1 MMQGSLSEWLRI
13 VRAREGLTLTEASER
28 IGITRHTLSSLE
40 RGGQEPHYPTLRKI
54 ADGYGVAVEDLLEEP
69 EETRPAPKA
78 EAPQLT
84 VEQFADYGI
93 HPTSM
98 EIATLNAKLRAF
110 VELAQTGA
118 QMATITIPHVE
129 GAEETRVVMS
139 RVDMLISFAAMAGI
153 LTEQDKAV
161 ILNGVARELVAGRP

>member
-1 MMQGSLSEWLRI
+1 MMQGSLAERLRI
-13 VRAREGLTLTEASER
+13 LRARQGLTLTEASER

-54 ADGYGVAVEDLLEEP
+54 ANGYGVAVEDLLEEP
-69 EETRPAPKA
+69 EGARPATKA

-84 VEQFADYGI
+84 VEQFAEHGI
-93 HPTSM
+93 EPTSL
-98 EIATLNAKLRAF
+98 EIATLNAKLKAF

-118 QMATITIPHVE
+118 PMTTITIPHVE
-129 GAEETRVVMS
+129 GAEATRVDMS

-153 LTEQDKAV
+153 LTEEDKAV
-161 ILNGVARELVAGRP
+161 ILNGVARELAAS

>member
-1 MMQGSLSEWLRI
+1 MEEWLGRKLRVI
-13 VRAREGLTLTEASER
+13 RA
-28 IGITRHTLSSLE
+28 E
-40 RGGQEPHYPTLRKI
+40 RGLSLREAARRAGVVKETISDIERGHSHPYDVTLAKLAR
-54 ADGYGVAVEDLLEEP
+54 AYHVPLEELLEEP

-84 VEQFADYGI
+84 VERFADYGI
-93 HPTSM
+93 HPTGM

-118 QMATITIPHVE
+118 QMTTITIPHVE
-129 GAEETRVVMS
+129 GAEETGVDMS

-153 LTEQDKAV
+153 LTEQDQAV